1 MARFSKPSGKAE
13 KTTFSFSLCGGAITL
28 KRLEKICEDLMRFG
42 GAFTSDRNVTV
53 LRLKPDSAKVA
64 SLPAATPPPAF
75 HVSGIRET
83 WKCKSVSISLSLSE
97 PSPFGNSRVEDLS
110 QKRVRKNAG
119 YEYNLSA
126 RERSVKFVVK
136 SNPKPDDFLS
146 FA

>member
-28 KRLEKICEDLMRFG
+28 KRLEKICQDLMRFG

-75 HVSGIRET
+75 HVSGVRET
-83 WKCKSVSISLSLSE
+83 WKCKSVSNSLSRNPHLSGIPAWKICPRNALE
-97 PSPFGNSRVEDLS
+97 KTQAMNTTYRRGN
-110 QKRVRKNAG
+110 VR
-119 YEYNLSA
+119 
-126 RERSVKFVVK
+126 
-136 SNPKPDDFLS
+136 SNS
-146 FA
+146 S